1 MNKNYTT
8 EEVKKT
14 FYNLV
19 NDAKIGTTFNI
30 DEYVYIRF
38 DYFENNKKDD
48 RELTDEEYLGK
59 EQNNFKEYVYEE
71 SNGTANYI
79 PTLRVN
85 KKEEFFQLL
94 TQNINL
100 IKEKYNFTKVE
111 KIYGK
116 ETVIKT
122 ILLTLLSNARYQDY
136 NNPNPYLEKNI
147 NFLKDQTLS
156 QYNNTII
163 TNNIELL
170 QNSYITAS
178 NKKDTFGYETINRFD
193 MTIENQSG
201 KYHLPTIN
209 YAIDKDI
216 CYIYSIQNKI
226 PNEEN
231 NYTKKIKR
239 ILNKIN
245 ANVEDKTEY
254 QKKDTILGTT
264 PSFILTLSLFMK
276 ILNKENINKIRV
288 VTLMPDRYL
297 EKKATEEYDADK
309 IQENLTQKLIL
320 NFYRL
325 KYHHPE
331 IIVNYPIYDG
341 YSMIDDPNIDN
352 DLIIDIKDLTEC
364 QNNSFL
370 KIIDESYINNKGRK
384 RIWTLKK

>member
-1 MNKNYTT
+1 MKENYTT

-14 FYNLV
+14 FYKLV

-48 RELTDEEYLGK
+48 SELTNEEYLGK

-85 KKEEFFQLL
+85 KKEEFFHLL

-163 TNNIELL
+163 TNNIEIL
-170 QNSYITAS
+170 QDSYITAS

-193 MTIENQSG
+193 MTIENQSE

-264 PSFILTLSLFMK
+264 PSFILVLSLFMK
-276 ILNKENINKIRV
+276 ILNKENVNKIRV

-331 IIVNYPIYDG
+331 IIVNYPMYDG

-364 QNNSFL
+364 QNNPFL

-384 RIWTLKK
+384 RI

>member
-1 MNKNYTT
+1 MKENYTT

-122 ILLTLLSNARYQDY
+122 ILLALLSNARYQDY

-193 MTIENQSG
+193 MTIENQSE

-245 ANVEDKTEY
+245 ANVEDETEY

-331 IIVNYPIYDG
+331 IIVNYPMYDG

-364 QNNSFL
+364 QNNPFL

-384 RIWTLKK
+384 RI

>member
-1 MNKNYTT
+1 MKENYTT

-14 FYNLV
+14 FYKLV

-122 ILLTLLSNARYQDY
+122 ILLALLSNARYQDY

-193 MTIENQSG
+193 MTIENQSE

-245 ANVEDKTEY
+245 ANVEDETEY

-331 IIVNYPIYDG
+331 IIVNYPMYDG

-364 QNNSFL
+364 QNNPFL

-384 RIWTLKK
+384 RI

>member
-1 MNKNYTT
+1 MNENYTT

-122 ILLTLLSNARYQDY
+122 ILLALLSNARYQDY

-163 TNNIELL
+163 TNNIELF

-193 MTIENQSG
+193 MTIENQSE

-331 IIVNYPIYDG
+331 IIVNYPMYDG

-364 QNNSFL
+364 QNNPFL

-384 RIWTLKK
+384 RI

>member
-1 MNKNYTT
+1 
-8 EEVKKT
+8 
-14 FYNLV
+14 
-19 NDAKIGTTFNI
+19 
-30 DEYVYIRF
+30 
-38 DYFENNKKDD
+38 
-48 RELTDEEYLGK
+48 
-59 EQNNFKEYVYEE
+59 
-71 SNGTANYI
+71 
-79 PTLRVN
+79 
-85 KKEEFFQLL
+85 
-94 TQNINL
+94 
-100 IKEKYNFTKVE
+100 
-111 KIYGK
+111 
-116 ETVIKT
+116 
-122 ILLTLLSNARYQDY
+122 
-136 NNPNPYLEKNI
+136 
-147 NFLKDQTLS
+147 
-156 QYNNTII
+156 
-163 TNNIELL
+163 
-170 QNSYITAS
+170 
-178 NKKDTFGYETINRFD
+178 

-331 IIVNYPIYDG
+331 IIVNYPMYDG

-364 QNNSFL
+364 QNNPFL

-384 RIWTLKK
+384 RI